1 MVMLAEALQA
11 GEADPDPEWKGTDV
25 VNLSPS
31 GCLVSLR
38 DDADGRTKFWSLL
51 LACWTFD
58 SSSSSINLGE

>member
-11 GEADPDPEWKGTDV
+11 GEADPDPEWKGTDA

-31 GCLVSLR
+31 GCLG
-38 DDADGRTKFWSLL
+38 DDADGRTKFCSLL